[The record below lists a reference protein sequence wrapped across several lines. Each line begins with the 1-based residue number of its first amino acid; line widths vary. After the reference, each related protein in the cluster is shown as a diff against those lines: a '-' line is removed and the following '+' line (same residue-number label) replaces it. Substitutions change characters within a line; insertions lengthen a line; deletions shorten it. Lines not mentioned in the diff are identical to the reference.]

1 LPEEPSVS
9 NPIRFKHI
17 PDVAQYKGSDYS
29 NAIRVERGI
38 TVEEAKAIAAA
49 DPAIDYFFIVTG
61 GMMVLEFAPD
71 QRHEPEKD
79 PLKLVSG
86 GSYRFDDDRPGKG
99 YMRLFEHGDAVFFRK
114 EGQWLGSAPGL
125 ADVYEKE

>member
-1 LPEEPSVS
+1 
-9 NPIRFKHI
+9 
-17 PDVAQYKGSDYS
+17 
-29 NAIRVERGI
+29 
-38 TVEEAKAIAAA
+38 
-49 DPAIDYFFIVTG
+49 VTG
-61 GMMVLEFAPD
+61 GMMVLEFTPE

-86 GSYRFDDDRPGKG
+86 GAYRFDDGQPGRG